1 MEKDIL
7 KNLKECDLNDKEI
20 AHVECDKV
28 LWQIAE
34 KHEPELFKEMQKIVK
49 DIDFWYA

>member
-7 KNLKECDLNDKEI
+7 KNLKNCDLNDKEI
-20 AHVECDKV
+20 VHVEYDRV
-28 LWQIAE
+28 LAQIAK